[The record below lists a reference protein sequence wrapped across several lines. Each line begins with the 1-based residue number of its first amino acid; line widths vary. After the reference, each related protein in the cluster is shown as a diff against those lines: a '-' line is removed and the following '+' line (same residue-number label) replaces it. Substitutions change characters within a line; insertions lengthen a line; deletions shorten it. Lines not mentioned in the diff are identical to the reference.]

1 MHQPAKKSQKY
12 DMHLSFFIF
21 HVFVVVFFV
30 ILWLLLSLTS
40 QLLLLLIEPD
50 AMTNGYLLVNAN
62 GGLNQ
67 MRFGV
72 CLLCVFIVF
81 QRPVNFN
88 QSDVSKF

>member
-1 MHQPAKKSQKY
+1 M
-12 DMHLSFFIF
+12 
-21 HVFVVVFFV
+21 FFV

-40 QLLLLLIEPD
+40 QFLLLLTEPD

-72 CLLCVFIVF
+72 CLLCVFIVSEDF
-81 QRPVNFN
+81 CEFHSV
-88 QSDVSKF
+88 